1 VSNNSFLSKISAQFD
16 VQMNAREWRVDTF
29 NQLSKDFQLSGVP
42 IDGVSEDYFLSEIIQ
57 VVSRAI
63 QKVKSNKQQWDNL
76 NYRIDV
82 PTNIDI
88 ESLSNDELGR
98 LFLFRCFQKVW
109 IRKHYSNSIAKDEP
123 NDSQEHLK
131 P

>member
-1 VSNNSFLSKISAQFD
+1 MSNNSFLSTISAQFD

-42 IDGVSEDYFLSEIIQ
+42 IDVVSEDYFLSDIIQ
-57 VVSRAI
+57 VISRSI

-82 PTNIDI
+82 PTKIDI
-88 ESLSNDELGR
+88 ESLSSEEVSR

-109 IRKHYSNSIAKDEP
+109 IRKHYSNSIPKDES